1 MRRRQQVGR
10 ANDAAALN
18 RAFFKAMQIHRRSL
32 ACMRPFNRLIM
43 HLQGS
48 HPRNDAL
55 RQNFN
60 HLLVRNAPGNQR
72 SRRHRAKAFDRKHA
86 INRQAQDAVRA
97 AFRYLLGQRA

>member
-1 MRRRQQVGR
+1 MQV
-10 ANDAAALN
+10 
-18 RAFFKAMQIHRRSL
+18 HCRSL

-48 HPRNDAL
+48 HPRDNAEP

-72 SRRHRAKAFDRKHA
+72 SRRHRAKALDRKHA
-86 INRQAQDAVRA
+86 INRQAQDVVRA
-97 AFRYLLGQRA
+97 AFSHLLGQRA